1 MEHLITENIGSLKTR
16 LAPTPSGFL
25 HPGNAIS
32 FIVTHTLARHFGG
45 KILLR
50 IDDLDTDRM
59 RVDCLE
65 DIFSTLDW
73 LDLDY
78 DEGASGVEDFQKN
91 YSQHTRLDLY
101 FDALKKIGPSV
112 LYACK
117 CSRKDIREQS
127 TDGLYPKTCLNKNI
141 DFESPEITW
150 RIHVPDETTVQ
161 FNEWQQGLQN
171 IDLSK
176 TVGDFVL
183 RQKNGRPAYQLA
195 SVVDDDFFGV
205 NFIVRGE
212 DLLSSTASQ
221 IFVSQH
227 ITHSNFSKNV
237 FLHHPLLT
245 DTEGVKLSKSKGAGS
260 LNDWR
265 EAGKSPVFLFQKAAE
280 WLNLPYEDIDNL
292 QDLLD
297 LCKKGYPSVFS

>member
-1 MEHLITENIGSLKTR
+1 MTNDTPYFKTR
-16 LAPTPSGFL
+16 FAPTPSGFL

-32 FIVTHTLARHFGG
+32 FIVTYTLARHFGG

-65 DIFSTLDW
+65 DIFRTLDW
-73 LDLDY
+73 LGLDY

-101 FDALKKIGPSV
+101 FDALKKMPPSI

-127 TDGLYPKTCLNKNI
+127 LDGLYPKICLDKNI
-141 DFESPEITW
+141 DLGENEVTW
-150 RIHVPDETTVQ
+150 RMNVPQDMVVKFQEFRQ
-161 FNEWQQGLQN
+161 AEQQIALA
-171 IDLSK
+171 K
-176 TVGDFVL
+176 TVGDFVV

-195 SVVDDDFFGV
+195 SVVDDDYFGI

-221 IFVSQH
+221 IFVSQY
-227 ITHSNFSKNV
+227 ITHSNFSKNT
-237 FLHHPLLT
+237 FLHHALLT
-245 DTEGVKLSKSKGAGS
+245 DSEGEKLSKSKGAGS
-260 LNDWR
+260 LNEWR

-280 WLNLPYEDIDNL
+280 WLNLPYDDIRSL

-297 LCKKGYPSVFS
+297 LCKQEYPSVFLPK

>member
-1 MEHLITENIGSLKTR
+1 MTKNLPYFKTR
-16 LAPTPSGFL
+16 FAPTPSGFL

-32 FIVTHTLARHFGG
+32 FIVTYTLARHFGG

-59 RVDCLE
+59 RIDCLE
-65 DIFSTLDW
+65 DIFRTLDW
-73 LDLDY
+73 LGVGY

-101 FDALKKIGPSV
+101 FDALKKMHPSL

-127 TDGLYPKTCLNKNI
+127 LDGLYPKICLNKNI
-141 DFESPEITW
+141 DLEENEVTW
-150 RIHVPDETTVQ
+150 RMNVPQDTVVRFQ
-161 FNEWQQGLQN
+161 EWQRDEQLVSL
-171 IDLSK
+171 DK
-176 TVGDFVL
+176 TVGDFVV

-195 SVVDDDFFGV
+195 SVVDDDYFGV

-227 ITHSNFSKNV
+227 ITHSNFSKNT

-245 DTEGVKLSKSKGAGS
+245 DAAGEKLSKSKGAGS

-280 WLNLPYEDIDNL
+280 WLYLPYDSIRNL

-297 LCKKGYPSVFS
+297 LYKQEYPSVFLPK

>member
-1 MEHLITENIGSLKTR
+1 MEHLNTENIASLKTR
-16 LAPTPSGFL
+16 FAPTPSGFL

-32 FIVTHTLARHFGG
+32 FIVTHTIARHFGG

-59 RVDCLE
+59 RIDCLE
-65 DIFSTLDW
+65 DIFRTLDW
-73 LDLDY
+73 LGLDY

-91 YSQHTRLDLY
+91 YAQHTRLDLY

-127 TDGLYPKTCLNKNI
+127 LDGLYPKTCLNKNI
-141 DFESPEITW
+141 DFEAHEVTW
-150 RIHVPDETTVQ
+150 RIHVPDDTTVR

-176 TVGDFVL
+176 TVGDFIL

-195 SVVDDDFFGV
+195 SLVDDDFFGV

-221 IFVSQH
+221 VFVSQY
-227 ITHSNFSKNV
+227 ITHSNFYKNI

-245 DTEGVKLSKSKGAGS
+245 DSEGVKLSKSKGAGS
-260 LNDWR
+260 LYDWR

-280 WLNLPYEDIDNL
+280 WLNLPHNDVGNL
-292 QDLLD
+292 QDLLH
-297 LCKKGYPSVFS
+297 LCKQEYPSVFS

>member
-1 MEHLITENIGSLKTR
+1 M
-16 LAPTPSGFL
+16 
-25 HPGNAIS
+25 
-32 FIVTHTLARHFGG
+32 THTLARHFGG

-65 DIFSTLDW
+65 DIFITLDW
-73 LDLDY
+73 LGLDY

-117 CSRKDIREQS
+117 CSRKDIRKQS

-141 DFESPEITW
+141 DFESHEVTW